1 MLYLKPLSAVTQ
13 HELQAVG
20 YKAQDLALLATHQIP
35 APPTAVILSN
45 AFEEVL
51 RIGNL
56 KYKID
61 YLFSH
66 AQEMVQQS
74 LVNLYTGVR
83 KALYDAKLPNGFETE
98 LREMYDTITKP
109 VALGELVAD
118 NERSPVRVILSKN
131 RLDDPDDNTT
141 IIQAVNGFDE
151 LLSAVREG
159 WALAYAPTLLRVRLH
174 EHYPESRLRVALI
187 VQSMDRRAATSHVYS
202 CLPQDHKKAYVQAYL
217 GYPDLRERIPK
228 DYYAIGKWS
237 LRVLASDIAAQQEML
252 DLDAKKDL
260 VPVALERP
268 VTSEKLVD
276 RDLLELARL
285 TRKAERL
292 LMTPVKVFYA
302 CSPDDHEVL
311 WINRLGFDTM
321 IVADGDGASENE
333 TVATQPSIGVS
344 KPESMGVVPSPV
356 TPSIDDSA
364 DDFLLTQ
371 DDAVSTEP
379 EAARLA
385 EPPAAD
391 LSPSVV
397 DSPATTEDSSSDVL
411 SESSSAIVSSRSPD
425 ELSGGLGDVTVSGGD
440 SDEEAPDAPE
450 QPALSQSEEV
460 AQQHPGPVAS
470 AGAEPAA
477 SAGGVAAKLLS
488 SSIAIVRTVVERR
501 YRAAFGDDS
510 VLPDFAAAIERL
522 NGANVFSRAVDV
534 EALVSAQ
541 RAAEANGTIDPA
553 SYAKAVE
560 EVAFIMGYA

>member
-20 YKAQDLALLATHQIP
+20 YKAQDLALLAAHQMP
-35 APPTAVILSN
+35 TPPTAVVLSN

-118 NERSPVRVILSKN
+118 NERSPVRVILSTN
-131 RLDDPDDNTT
+131 RLDDPEDNTT

-187 VQSMDRRAATSHVYS
+187 IQSMDRRAATSHVYS

-237 LRVLASDIAAQQEML
+237 LRVLASDIATQQERL

-311 WINRLGFDTM
+311 WVNRLGFDTM
-321 IVADGDGASENE
+321 IVADSDGAPEHSAPEHE
-333 TVATQPSIGVS
+333 TSTIYVPARASV
-344 KPESMGVVPSPV
+344 PESVGPVPSSV
-356 TPSIDDSA
+356 TPSVGDSA

-371 DDAVSTEP
+371 DETLPTEP
-379 EAARLA
+379 EATRLA
-385 EPPAAD
+385 EPPAVEP
-391 LSPSVV
+391 SPSVV
-397 DSPATTEDSSSDVL
+397 ESPATTQDPSSDEF
-411 SESSSAIVSSRSPD
+411 SEPSSAMLLSQSPD
-425 ELSGGLGDVTVSGGD
+425 AS
-440 SDEEAPDAPE
+440 SDEAPE
-450 QPALSQSEEV
+450 QSVLSQSEEV
-460 AQQHPGPVAS
+460 AQQPAIPAVN
-470 AGAEPAA
+470 AEPEPVA

-522 NGANVFSRAVDV
+522 NGANVFSRTVDV
-534 EALVSAQ
+534 EALVGAQ
-541 RAAEANGTIDPA
+541 RAAEANGTIDAA
-553 SYAKAVE
+553 SYAKAVG